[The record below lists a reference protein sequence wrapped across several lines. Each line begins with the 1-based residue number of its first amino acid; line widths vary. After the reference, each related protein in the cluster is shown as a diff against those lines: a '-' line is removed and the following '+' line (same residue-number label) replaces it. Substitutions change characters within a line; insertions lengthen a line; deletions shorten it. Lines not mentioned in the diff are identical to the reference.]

1 MKEANDV
8 FENICLI
15 TVIIACVIVLIGA
28 FPYIMRLLKGIHA
41 ATDSVSDFYH
51 HTIKPKHNIN
61 MTTKDFN
68 QDSEFYIDP
77 DEVKLDS
84 DELEV
89 KLPKGALSKE
99 MNVRVI
105 NQMYVD
111 MVTDINRKRPI
122 TLMGQERQIN
132 KVRNQNIKIELLIDQ
147 MGLHNT
153 MIKEATKLEA
163 TIRYAP
169 NLIRDELEKM
179 VITSKYEKQKLV
191 ETYLDEIDEIR
202 TRRKVRDVTIKMQE
216 AEHDRYIMETTLG
229 ELEMRAKI
237 NTILAHNRQEKARAA
252 LMEAALEAF
261 ENGDLSEK
269 LQAYLIVSVFN
280 FGDKSYVDLNMDEEM
295 VDILKRDKKYDADK
309 KKWEAKSTKEDF
321 KHKKDK
327 FDRQRKQSKDE
338 E

>member
-15 TVIIACVIVLIGA
+15 AVIIACIIVLIGS
-28 FPYIMRLLKGIHA
+28 FPYIMRLIRGIHA

-51 HTIKPKHNIN
+51 HNIKQKNN
-61 MTTKDFN
+61 TTMTTNDFN
-68 QDSEFYIDP
+68 KDSEFYIDP

-111 MVTDINRKRPI
+111 MITDINRKRPI
-122 TLMGQERQIN
+122 TLMGQERQIK

-202 TRRKVRDVTIKMQE
+202 SRRRTRDITIRMQE
-216 AEHDRYIMETTLG
+216 ASHERYVMETTLG

-252 LMEAALEAF
+252 LMESALRSF

-295 VDILKRDKKYDADK
+295 ADILKNDKRYDADK
-309 KKWEAKSTKEDF
+309 KKWESKSTEQEYL
-321 KHKKDK
+321 HKKDK
-327 FDRQRKQSKDE
+327 YDRQRRQQDE
-338 E
+338 D